1 MSWKFLA
8 PLVPLIAPLAG
19 RWVAAHEAAI
29 LAAGESLTA
38 NELADA
44 RRAGVLQ
51 PERIRLQFV
60 ASIPMPEAGVLR
72 QLGRRTGFVSS
83 NTAGITL
90 RYGIYI
96 QRPYRGNREL
106 YVHEFVH
113 VGQYERLGSIEK
125 FLRDYLRECLDPG
138 YPWGPLEQEAV
149 RRAQEIVRGE
159 DGSVSR

>member
-1 MSWKFLA
+1 MTWKFLT
-8 PLVPLIAPLAG
+8 PLVPLIVPPAG
-19 RWVAAHEAAI
+19 RWVEARETAI
-29 LAAGESLTA
+29 LAEGEYLTA

-51 PERIRLQFV
+51 PEKIRLLFV
-60 ASIPMPEAGVLR
+60 GSIPMPDAGLLR
-72 QLGRRTGFVSS
+72 VLGRRTGFVGA

-96 QRPYRGNREL
+96 QQQYRGNREL

-113 VGQYERLGSIEK
+113 VGQYERFGSIEA

-138 YPWGPLEQEAV
+138 YPFGPLEQEAIL
-149 RRAQEIVRGE
+149 RAQRVVQGH
-159 DGSVSR
+159 D